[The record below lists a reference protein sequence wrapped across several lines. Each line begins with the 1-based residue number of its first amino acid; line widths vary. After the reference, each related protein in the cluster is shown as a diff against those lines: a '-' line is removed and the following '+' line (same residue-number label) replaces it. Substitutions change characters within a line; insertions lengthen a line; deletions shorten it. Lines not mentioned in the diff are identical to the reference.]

1 MIRYEWDTEVDA
13 LYIRLSSDEI
23 VTQTGDA
30 PILADLS
37 SARTVVGIEILFPIT
52 LAALEAFL
60 EDLNVPDDFAELIS
74 QAVGAG
80 NLHAL
85 SKHQQTRGSES
96 PRIEMM
102 LAS

>member
-13 LYIRLSSDEI
+13 LYIHLSSDEI

-37 SARTVVGIEILFPIT
+37 NAGTVVGIEILFPIT
-52 LAALEAFL
+52 HAALDLFL
-60 EDLNVPDDFAELIS
+60 GGLNLPPDFAELIS
-74 QAVGAG
+74 HAVGAG

-85 SKHQQTRGSES
+85 SKHQQTRGTES
-96 PRIEMM
+96 PKIAMF
-102 LAS
+102 AS